1 MNSATRYVFLGIKV
15 LLSLAFLG
23 AGLSKLAG
31 VEMMVETFGVI
42 GLGQWFRYLTGL
54 IEVGSVVLLWVPG
67 FQAIGAGLL
76 VCTMIGAVLAHLLI
90 LGPSAMPAI
99 VLGVLAGAILYQNRA
114 QLTR

>member
-1 MNSATRYVFLGIKV
+1 MNSATRYVFFGIKV

-67 FQAIGAGLL
+67 FR
-76 VCTMIGAVLAHLLI
+76 
-90 LGPSAMPAI
+90 PSA
-99 VLGVLAGAILYQNRA
+99 RA
-114 QLTR
+114 FWSAR